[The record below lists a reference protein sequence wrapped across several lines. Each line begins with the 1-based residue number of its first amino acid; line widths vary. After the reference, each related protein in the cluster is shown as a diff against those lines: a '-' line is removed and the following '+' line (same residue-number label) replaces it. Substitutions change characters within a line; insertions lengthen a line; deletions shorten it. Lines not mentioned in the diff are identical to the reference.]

1 METELKKPFMEHLE
15 ELRQRL
21 VKSAIAVAIGFI
33 IAYTFSEKLFIILVK
48 PLKNAMG
55 SNERLIFTNLAEM
68 FITYI
73 KISVIA
79 GILFAAPVIFYQF
92 WKFVAP
98 GLYDHEKK
106 YVFPF
111 VFFSTIL
118 FVGGALFGY
127 FFVFPFGFKFF
138 LSFANEYVMALP
150 SVKDYFS
157 FSIKLLFAFGII
169 FELPIFMFFMAKI
182 GLITSETLKKY
193 RRIAI
198 VAIFIIAAI
207 LTPPDA
213 FTQIMMAIPL
223 LILYEISIYVC
234 KISEKPHTQKED
246 KEQNNEQ
253 NNEGSK

>member
-1 METELKKPFMEHLE
+1 MEKELKKPFMEHLE

-33 IAYTFSEKLFIILVK
+33 IAYMFSEKLFIILVK
-48 PLKNAMG
+48 PLKNVMG

-73 KISVIA
+73 KLSVIA
-79 GILFAAPVIFYQF
+79 GILFAAPVLFYQF

-98 GLYDHEKK
+98 GLYEHEKK
-106 YVFPF
+106 YVVPF

-118 FVGGALFGY
+118 FVGGSLFGY

-157 FSIKLLFAFGII
+157 LSIKLLFAFGFI

-182 GLITSETLKKY
+182 GLINSEILKKY
-193 RRIAI
+193 RKISI
-198 VAIFIIAAI
+198 LCIFIMAAI
-207 LTPPDA
+207 LTPPDV
-213 FTQIMMAIPL
+213 FTQIMMAGPL
-223 LILYEISIYVC
+223 IILYELSIYIC
-234 KISEKPHTQKED
+234 KLAKKPSD
-246 KEQNNEQ
+246 KSITNEENNGEL
-253 NNEGSK
+253 K